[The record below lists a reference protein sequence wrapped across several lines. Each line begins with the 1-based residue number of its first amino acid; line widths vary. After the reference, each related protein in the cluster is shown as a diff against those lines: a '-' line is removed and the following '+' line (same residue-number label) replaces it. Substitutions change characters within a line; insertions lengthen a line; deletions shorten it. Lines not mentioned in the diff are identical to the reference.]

1 MFMNTRCTIVKILVQ
16 ILQKKRQQ
24 DFLEFNNKIYMP
36 EQKTKKLTRNT
47 QEVSKKK
54 EQLGGFAL
62 HDIKTCFIAVT
73 SY

>member
-1 MFMNTRCTIVKILVQ
+1 MYCCQDTSSNSPKKEATRFSRVQ
-16 ILQKKRQQ
+16 QQ
-24 DFLEFNNKIYMP
+24 NLYGRAKDQVTLKEHSGGF
-36 EQKTKKLTRNT
+36 
-47 QEVSKKK
+47 KKK